1 MSGPPRRIKE
11 SKKKIK
17 STDKNPEKE
26 NELPSNLVFKVMQ
39 KVVIQIGREREIL
52 ERECLILVVDQL
64 HSLFDPRV
72 VNSFTYSPDVIHP
85 V

>member
-39 KVVIQIGREREIL
+39 KVVIQIGRERERSYMLAIL
-52 ERECLILVVDQL
+52 ALI
-64 HSLFDPRV
+64 SSR
-72 VNSFTYSPDVIHP
+72 II
-85 V
+85 